1 MRAGVNSPCLWP
13 LWLPLTG
20 RKSRFSFTDPSDW
33 KGERWFVSSR
43 QPTDELLTC
52 TGWIPPTFHIVSW
65 KRRMMINLLYGCET
79 LFITSNSVFQKCV
92 SSRNTSLN
100 ENSIPFFCW
109 SRLIRINEVFV
120 SVGSYVFSSVLQ
132 GWWNWVTLYGGHQW
146 FLVSPLVA
154 YRLCLRSLWFMSPL
168 WQTDGLTCCL
178 IAYWCNHTGR
188 SYLLARITVWTLSIR
203 WLSPL
208 RTSFPHLKKG
218 SVTTF
223 GQHFLSHFKFSGI
236 PQTDRGWRGPSCC
249 IANVADR
256 LPGL

>member
-1 MRAGVNSPCLWP
+1 MDKLGVDSHHISPSNISHRHTNTQPPTESIHTKTKKLIKYLNQTWCVGKGWCKLSMFVASLASSHRQKEP
-13 LWLPLTG
+13 VRG
-20 RKSRFSFTDPSDW
+20 TDPSDW

-109 SRLIRINEVFV
+109 SWLIRINEVFV

-188 SYLLARITVWTLSIR
+188 SYLPPSADHCVDIIYSLA
-203 WLSPL
+203 
-208 RTSFPHLKKG
+208 
-218 SVTTF
+218 
-223 GQHFLSHFKFSGI
+223 
-236 PQTDRGWRGPSCC
+236 
-249 IANVADR
+249 
-256 LPGL
+256 